1 MEKRERSEQGGIFA
15 KEYTLFDTGAVR
27 RAVTRL
33 SQLSRFYSTSSFV
46 SGQPSIEGFLICFIL
61 QSQVLAT
68 QGCSCIIRA
77 VVLCDM

>member
-1 MEKRERSEQGGIFA
+1 MEKRERSEQGAFA

-61 QSQVLAT
+61 QSQMLAT